1 MVVLTLVPHSRIYLQ
16 LLRVGGAFTKLFQSG
31 VMRNFVVT
39 ESTTKNVSTSYF
51 QNLGTTMEAYGP
63 SDRHLRPGTRSF
75 RMTPLCQP
83 ISEES
88 CMATKEITHE
98 ELNPFE
104 IAKQQFNR
112 AADYLELDASIRNV
126 LSSAKR
132 QLIVSIPVK
141 MDGGDVQVLEGYRV
155 KHNIARG
162 PAKGGIRYHPN
173 VTLDEVKA
181 LASWMTWKCATVGI
195 PYGGGK
201 GGVICDPKSLSM
213 NELERLT
220 RRYAFEIAPIIG
232 PDRDIPAPDVYT
244 DEQTMA
250 WIMDTISMVRGHT
263 ELGVV
268 TGKPISLG
276 GSQGRSEATARGCLY
291 ALREA
296 CKVKGLELRGARVS
310 VHGFGNAGANIA
322 RLAAE
327 DGARVVAICD
337 SRVGLYSES
346 GIDIKTALRHKKQT
360 KSLVGLSGVKEMSP
374 EEVLTVDCDIL
385 LPAALENAITLANV
399 GKVKA
404 KIIAELANGPTTP
417 GADRV
422 LDGEGVLLVPDILA
436 NAGGVTVSYYEWVQD
451 QYSFFWSERQIN
463 ETLEQTIRTAFKAV
477 HETMQRYDTD
487 MRTGAYILAVD
498 RVAEATRVR
507 GIFP

>member
-1 MVVLTLVPHSRIYLQ
+1 
-16 LLRVGGAFTKLFQSG
+16 
-31 VMRNFVVT
+31 
-39 ESTTKNVSTSYF
+39 
-51 QNLGTTMEAYGP
+51 
-63 SDRHLRPGTRSF
+63 
-75 RMTPLCQP
+75 
-83 ISEES
+83 
-88 CMATKEITHE
+88 MATKEAFQE
-98 ELNPFE
+98 ELNPFA
-104 IAKQQFNR
+104 IAKQQFNK
-112 AADYLELDASIRNV
+112 AADYLNLDASLRNV

-141 MDGGDVQVLEGYRV
+141 MDGGDVQVFEGYRV
-155 KHNIARG
+155 QHNIARG

-201 GGVICDPKSLSM
+201 GGVICDPKSLSR

-276 GSQGRSEATARGCLY
+276 GSQGRAEATARGCLY
-291 ALREA
+291 TLREA
-296 CKVKGLELRGARVS
+296 CNVKGISLKGARVA

-322 RLAAE
+322 RLVAA
-327 DGARVVAICD
+327 DGARVVAAAD
-337 SRVGLYSES
+337 SKAGIYSET
-346 GIDIKTALRHKKQT
+346 GIDVPAALRHKAETTSLAGMPGT
-360 KSLVGLSGVKEMSP
+360 KAMAP
-374 EEVLTVDCDIL
+374 EDIIGVDCDIL
-385 LPAALENAITLANV
+385 LPSALENAITLANV
-399 GKVKA
+399 GQVKA

-417 GADRV
+417 GADEV
-422 LDGEGVLLVPDILA
+422 LFDGGAFLVPDILA

-451 QYSFFWSERQIN
+451 QNSFFWTEKQIN
-463 ETLEQTIRTAFKAV
+463 ETLEQTMREAFRSVHDTASR
-477 HETMQRYDTD
+477 HQTD

>member
-1 MVVLTLVPHSRIYLQ
+1 MSSSP
-16 LLRVGGAFTKLFQSG
+16 AAK
-31 VMRNFVVT
+31 
-39 ESTTKNVSTSYF
+39 
-51 QNLGTTMEAYGP
+51 
-63 SDRHLRPGTRSF
+63 
-75 RMTPLCQP
+75 
-83 ISEES
+83 
-88 CMATKEITHE
+88 E

-104 IAKQQFNR
+104 IAKQQFTR
-112 AADYLELDASIRNV
+112 AADYLDLDQSLRNV
-126 LSSAKR
+126 LQSPKR

-141 MDGGDVQVLEGYRV
+141 MDGGEVKVFEGYRV
-155 KHNIARG
+155 QHNIARG

-201 GGVICDPKSLSM
+201 GGVICDPKSMSR

-296 CKVKGLELRGARVS
+296 CAVKGISLKGARVA

-322 RLAAE
+322 RLVAA
-327 DGARVVAICD
+327 DGALVVAACD
-337 SRVGLYSES
+337 SKAGLYAEK
-346 GIDIKTALRHKKQT
+346 GIDVPAALKHKAETSSLAGLPGT
-360 KSLVGLSGVKEMSP
+360 KEISP
-374 EEVLTVDCDIL
+374 EDIIGVDCDIL
-385 LPAALENAITLANV
+385 LPSALENAITLANV
-399 GKVKA
+399 GRVKA

-422 LDGEGVLLVPDILA
+422 FADEGVFLIPDILA

-451 QYSFFWSERQIN
+451 QYSFFWSENQIN
-463 ETLEQTIRTAFKAV
+463 DTLEQTMRTAFKSV
-477 HETMQRYDTD
+477 HEMSEKYQTD
-487 MRTGAYILAVD
+487 MRTAAYILAVD
-498 RVAEATRVR
+498 RVAEATSVR

>member
-1 MVVLTLVPHSRIYLQ
+1 MV
-16 LLRVGGAFTKLFQSG
+16 
-31 VMRNFVVT
+31 
-39 ESTTKNVSTSYF
+39 
-51 QNLGTTMEAYGP
+51 
-63 SDRHLRPGTRSF
+63 
-75 RMTPLCQP
+75 
-83 ISEES
+83 
-88 CMATKEITHE
+88 TKEALQE

-112 AADYLELDASIRNV
+112 AADYLELETSMRHV
-126 LSSAKR
+126 LENPKR

-141 MDGGDVQVLEGYRV
+141 MDGGDVQVFEGYRV
-155 KHNIARG
+155 QHNIARG

-173 VTLDEVKA
+173 VSLDEVKA

-201 GGVICDPKSLSM
+201 GGVICDPKSLSK

-276 GSQGRSEATARGCLY
+276 GSQGRAEATARGCLY

-296 CKVKGLELRGARVS
+296 CRVKGMNLKGARVA

-322 RLAAE
+322 RLVAA
-327 DGARVVAICD
+327 DGAHVVAACD
-337 SRVGLYSES
+337 SKAGVYAEN
-346 GIDIKTALRHKKQT
+346 GIDVKAALSHKVAT
-360 KSLVGLSGVKEMSP
+360 KSLAGLRGTKEISP
-374 EEVLTVDCDIL
+374 EDIIGVDCDIL
-385 LPAALENAITLANV
+385 LPSALENAITLANV

-404 KIIAELANGPTTP
+404 QIIAELANGPTTP
-417 GADRV
+417 GADKV
-422 LDGEGVLLVPDILA
+422 LAENGVLLVPDILA

-451 QYSFFWSERQIN
+451 QNSFFWSEKQIN
-463 ETLEQTIRTAFKAV
+463 DTLEQTIRTAFNSV
-477 HETMQRYDTD
+477 HETATHYDTD
-487 MRTGAYILAVD
+487 FRTGAYILAVS
-498 RVAEATRVR
+498 RVAEATSVR

>member
-1 MVVLTLVPHSRIYLQ
+1 MALQ
-16 LLRVGGAFTKLFQSG
+16 LETDILS
-31 VMRNFVVT
+31 
-39 ESTTKNVSTSYF
+39 
-51 QNLGTTMEAYGP
+51 
-63 SDRHLRPGTRSF
+63 
-75 RMTPLCQP
+75 
-83 ISEES
+83 
-88 CMATKEITHE
+88 E

-104 IAKQQFNR
+104 IAKQQFDS
-112 AADYLELDASIRNV
+112 AADYLELDDSMRNV
-126 LSSAKR
+126 LKHAKR

-141 MDGGDVQVLEGYRV
+141 MDGGDVQVFEGYRV
-155 KHNIARG
+155 QHNIARG
-162 PAKGGIRYHPN
+162 PAKGGIRYHPG

-201 GGVICDPKSLSM
+201 GGIVCDPKSLSR

-276 GSQGRSEATARGCLY
+276 GSQGRSEATARGSLY
-291 ALREA
+291 TLREA
-296 CKVKGLELRGARVS
+296 CRVKGIDLKGARVA
-310 VHGFGNAGANIA
+310 VHGFGNAGANVA
-322 RLAAE
+322 RLVAA

-337 SRVGLYSES
+337 SRSGVYAENGLNVEE
-346 GIDIKTALRHKKQT
+346 ALRHKAET
-360 KSLVGLSGVKEMSP
+360 GVVRGLPNTQEIP
-374 EEVLTVDCDIL
+374 RDEVLEVECDIL
-385 LPAALENAITLANV
+385 LPSALENTITLANV
-399 GKVKA
+399 DRVKT

-422 LDGEGVLLVPDILA
+422 LAEQGVFLIPDILA

-451 QYSFFWSERQIN
+451 QYSFFWSESQIN
-463 ETLEQTIRTAFKAV
+463 ETLEQTMKTAFRSV
-477 HETMQRYDTD
+477 HETAQRYGTE

>member
-1 MVVLTLVPHSRIYLQ
+1 
-16 LLRVGGAFTKLFQSG
+16 
-31 VMRNFVVT
+31 
-39 ESTTKNVSTSYF
+39 
-51 QNLGTTMEAYGP
+51 
-63 SDRHLRPGTRSF
+63 
-75 RMTPLCQP
+75 
-83 ISEES
+83 
-88 CMATKEITHE
+88 MATQKAFQEQ
-98 ELNPFE
+98 LNPFE

-112 AADYLELDASIRNV
+112 AADYLELEPSMRHV
-126 LSSAKR
+126 LENAKR

-141 MDGGDVQVLEGYRV
+141 MDGGDVQVFEGFRV
-155 KHNIARG
+155 QHNIARG

-201 GGVICDPKSLSM
+201 GGVICDPKSLSQ

-276 GSQGRSEATARGCLY
+276 GSQGRAEASARGCLY

-296 CKVKGLELRGARVS
+296 CRVKGMDLKGARVA

-322 RLAAE
+322 RLVAE
-327 DGARVVAICD
+327 DGARVVAACD
-337 SRVGLYSES
+337 SKIGVYSES
-346 GIDIKTALRHKKQT
+346 GIDVAEALRQKETT
-360 KSLVGLSGVKEMSP
+360 KSLAGLKGVKEVSP
-374 EEVLTVDCDIL
+374 EDMIGVDCDIL
-385 LPAALENAITLANV
+385 LPSALENAITMKNV
-399 GKVKA
+399 GQVKA

-422 LDGEGVLLVPDILA
+422 LDDEGVFLIPDILA

-451 QYSFFWSERQIN
+451 QYSFFWSERKIN
-463 ETLEQTIRTAFKAV
+463 DTLEQTIKTAFDSV
-477 HETMQRYDTD
+477 HETAQHYNTD
-487 MRTGAYILAVD
+487 MRTGAYILAVG
-498 RVAEATRVR
+498 RVVEATRVR

>member
-1 MVVLTLVPHSRIYLQ
+1 MV
-16 LLRVGGAFTKLFQSG
+16 
-31 VMRNFVVT
+31 
-39 ESTTKNVSTSYF
+39 
-51 QNLGTTMEAYGP
+51 
-63 SDRHLRPGTRSF
+63 
-75 RMTPLCQP
+75 
-83 ISEES
+83 
-88 CMATKEITHE
+88 TKEAFQE

-112 AADYLELDASIRNV
+112 AADFLELESSLRHV
-126 LSSAKR
+126 LENPKR

-141 MDGGDVQVLEGYRV
+141 MDGGDVQVFEGYRV
-155 KHNIARG
+155 QHNIARG

-173 VTLDEVKA
+173 VSLDEVKA

-201 GGVICDPKSLSM
+201 GGVICDPKSLSK

-276 GSQGRSEATARGCLY
+276 GSQGRAEATARGCLY

-296 CKVKGLELRGARVS
+296 CRVKGMDLKGARVA
-310 VHGFGNAGANIA
+310 VHGFGNAGANVA
-322 RLAAE
+322 RLVAE
-327 DGARVVAICD
+327 DGARLVAACD
-337 SRVGLYSES
+337 WKAGVYSES
-346 GIDIKTALRHKKQT
+346 GIDVTDALSHKAETSSLHGLKGT
-360 KSLVGLSGVKEMSP
+360 KESAP
-374 EEVLTVDCDIL
+374 DDIIRIDCDIL
-385 LPAALENAITLANV
+385 LPSALENAITLSNV

-417 GADRV
+417 GADTV
-422 LDGEGVLLVPDILA
+422 LAENDVMLVPDILA

-451 QYSFFWSERQIN
+451 QNSFFWSEKQIN
-463 ETLEQTIRTAFKAV
+463 DTLEQTIRTAFNSV
-477 HETMQRYDTD
+477 HETATHHKTD
-487 MRTGAYILAVD
+487 LRTGAYILAVS
-498 RVAEATRVR
+498 RVAEATSV
-507 GIFP
+507 

>member
-1 MVVLTLVPHSRIYLQ
+1 
-16 LLRVGGAFTKLFQSG
+16 
-31 VMRNFVVT
+31 
-39 ESTTKNVSTSYF
+39 
-51 QNLGTTMEAYGP
+51 
-63 SDRHLRPGTRSF
+63 
-75 RMTPLCQP
+75 
-83 ISEES
+83 
-88 CMATKEITHE
+88 MATAAPAKE

-112 AADYLELDASIRNV
+112 AADYLELEESMRAV
-126 LSSAKR
+126 LRTAKR

-141 MDGGDVQVLEGYRV
+141 MDGGETKVFEGYRV
-155 KHNIARG
+155 QHNIARG

-181 LASWMTWKCATVGI
+181 LASWMTWKCATVNI

-201 GGVICDPKSLSM
+201 GGVICDPKSLSIH
-213 NELERLT
+213 ELERLT

-244 DEQTMA
+244 DSQTMA

-268 TGKPISLG
+268 TGKPLSLG
-276 GSQGRSEATARGCLY
+276 GSQGRHEATARGALY
-291 ALREA
+291 TLREA
-296 CKVKGLELRGARVS
+296 CKVRGTELKGARVA
-310 VHGFGNAGANIA
+310 VQGFGNAGSIIA
-322 RLAAE
+322 RLVAE
-327 DGARVVAICD
+327 DGARVVAACD
-337 SRVGLYSES
+337 S
-346 GIDIKTALRHKKQT
+346 K
-360 KSLVGLSGVKEMSP
+360 SGVYAATGLDIQAALKHKEETGALYGLENAKEIAP
-374 EEVLTVDCDIL
+374 NDVLEVDCDIL
-385 LPAALENAITLANV
+385 CPSALENSITMANV
-399 GKVKA
+399 GRVKA

-422 LDGEGVLLVPDILA
+422 FEDTGVLLIPDILC

-451 QYSFFWSERQIN
+451 QYSFFWSESRIN
-463 ETLEQTIRTAFKAV
+463 QTLEDTMGDAFHKVHQTA
-477 HETMQRYDTD
+477 QRYNTD
-487 MRTGAYILAVD
+487 MRTGAYILAID

>member
-1 MVVLTLVPHSRIYLQ
+1 
-16 LLRVGGAFTKLFQSG
+16 
-31 VMRNFVVT
+31 
-39 ESTTKNVSTSYF
+39 
-51 QNLGTTMEAYGP
+51 
-63 SDRHLRPGTRSF
+63 
-75 RMTPLCQP
+75 
-83 ISEES
+83 
-88 CMATKEITHE
+88 MATQKAFQE

-104 IAKQQFNR
+104 VAKQQFNR
-112 AADYLELDASIRNV
+112 AADYLDLDLSMRHV
-126 LSSAKR
+126 LESPKR
-132 QLIVSIPVK
+132 QLIVSVPVK
-141 MDGGDVQVLEGYRV
+141 MDGGDVQVFEGYRV
-155 KHNIARG
+155 QHNIARG

-201 GGVICDPKSLSM
+201 GGVVCDPKSLSR

-276 GSQGRSEATARGCLY
+276 GSQGRAEATARGCLY

-296 CKVKGLELRGARVS
+296 CRVKGISLDGARVV

-322 RLAAE
+322 RLVAE
-327 DGARVVAICD
+327 DGARVIAACD
-337 SRVGLYSES
+337 SRNAIYSS
-346 GIDIKTALRHKKQT
+346 TGIDVAEALKHKAQT
-360 KSLVGLSGVKEMSP
+360 GSLARLPGVKEIDAND
-374 EEVLTVDCDIL
+374 VLTLECDIL
-385 LPAALENAITLANV
+385 LPSALENAITLNNV
-399 GKVKA
+399 GKVKT

-422 LDGEGVLLVPDILA
+422 LEDEGVFLIPDILA

-451 QYSFFWSERQIN
+451 QYSFFWSEQKIN
-463 ETLEQTIRTAFKAV
+463 DTLENTMQTAFNLVK
-477 HETMQRYDTD
+477 ETAQRYNTD
-487 MRTGAYILAVD
+487 MRTGAYILAVN
-498 RVAEATRVR
+498 RVAEATSVR

>member
-1 MVVLTLVPHSRIYLQ
+1 
-16 LLRVGGAFTKLFQSG
+16 
-31 VMRNFVVT
+31 
-39 ESTTKNVSTSYF
+39 
-51 QNLGTTMEAYGP
+51 
-63 SDRHLRPGTRSF
+63 
-75 RMTPLCQP
+75 
-83 ISEES
+83 
-88 CMATKEITHE
+88 MATKQAFQE
-98 ELNPFE
+98 ELNPFM

-112 AADYLELDASIRNV
+112 AADYLELDLSMRHV
-126 LSSAKR
+126 LENAKR

-141 MDGGDVQVLEGYRV
+141 MDGGDVQVFEGYRV
-155 KHNIARG
+155 QHNIARG

-201 GGVICDPKSLSM
+201 GGVICDPKSLSK

-276 GSQGRSEATARGCLY
+276 GSQGRFEATARGCLY

-296 CKVKGLELRGARVS
+296 CRVKGMELKNSRVA

-322 RLAAE
+322 RLVAE
-327 DGARVVAICD
+327 DGARVIAACD
-337 SRVGLYSES
+337 SKAGIYSS
-346 GIDIKTALRHKKQT
+346 TGIDIGAALKHKAATRSLAGVPGT
-360 KSLVGLSGVKEMSP
+360 KEISP
-374 EEVLTVDCDIL
+374 EDVLGIDCDIL
-385 LPAALENAITLANV
+385 LPSALENTITLKNV
-399 GKVKA
+399 GQVKA

-422 LDGEGVLLVPDILA
+422 FENDDVFLVPDILA

-451 QYSFFWSERQIN
+451 QNSFFWSEKLIN
-463 ETLEQTIRTAFKAV
+463 DTLEQTITTAFNSV
-477 HETMQRYDTD
+477 YETSKRYDTD
-487 MRTGAYILAVD
+487 MRTGAYILAVG
-498 RVAEATRVR
+498 RVVEATSVR

>member
-1 MVVLTLVPHSRIYLQ
+1 
-16 LLRVGGAFTKLFQSG
+16 
-31 VMRNFVVT
+31 
-39 ESTTKNVSTSYF
+39 
-51 QNLGTTMEAYGP
+51 
-63 SDRHLRPGTRSF
+63 
-75 RMTPLCQP
+75 
-83 ISEES
+83 
-88 CMATKEITHE
+88 MATQKAFQE

-104 IAKQQFNR
+104 IAKAQFNR
-112 AADYLELDASIRNV
+112 AADYLDLDPSMRHV
-126 LSSAKR
+126 LENAKR

-141 MDGGDVQVLEGYRV
+141 MDGGDVQVFEGYRV
-155 KHNIARG
+155 QHNIARG

-201 GGVICDPKSLSM
+201 GGVICDPKSLSR

-276 GSQGRSEATARGCLY
+276 GSQGRAEATARGCLY

-296 CKVKGLELRGARVS
+296 CRVKNMSLKDSRVV

-322 RLAAE
+322 RLVAE
-327 DGARVVAICD
+327 DGAKVIAACD
-337 SRVGLYSES
+337 SKMAVYAEG
-346 GIDIKTALRHKKQT
+346 GIDVAEALKHKAAT
-360 KSLVGLSGVKEMSP
+360 GSLSGLRGAKEVP
-374 EEVLTVDCDIL
+374 CEDVLEMECDIL
-385 LPAALENAITLANV
+385 LPSALENAITLKNV
-399 GKVKA
+399 GNVKT

-422 LDGEGVLLVPDILA
+422 LEDEGVLLIPDILA

-451 QYSFFWSERQIN
+451 QYSFFWSEKQIN
-463 ETLEQTIRTAFKAV
+463 DTLEQTIRTAFDSV
-477 HETMQRYDTD
+477 HETAKRYNTD
-487 MRTGAYILAVD
+487 MRTGAYILAVG
-498 RVAEATRVR
+498 RVAEATSVR

>member
-1 MVVLTLVPHSRIYLQ
+1 
-16 LLRVGGAFTKLFQSG
+16 
-31 VMRNFVVT
+31 
-39 ESTTKNVSTSYF
+39 
-51 QNLGTTMEAYGP
+51 
-63 SDRHLRPGTRSF
+63 
-75 RMTPLCQP
+75 
-83 ISEES
+83 
-88 CMATKEITHE
+88 MATKEAFQE

-112 AADYLELDASIRNV
+112 AADYLELGESLRHV
-126 LSSAKR
+126 LQSSKR

-141 MDGGDVQVLEGYRV
+141 MDGGDVQVFEGYRV
-155 KHNIARG
+155 QHNIARG

-201 GGVICDPKSLSM
+201 GGVICDPKSLSK

-268 TGKPISLG
+268 TGKPVSLG
-276 GSQGRSEATARGCLY
+276 GSLGRSEATARGCLY

-296 CKVKGLELRGARVS
+296 CKVKGMNLKGARVA

-322 RLAAE
+322 RLVAE
-327 DGARVVAICD
+327 DGALVVAACD
-337 SRVGLYSES
+337 SKAGLYSEK
-346 GIDIKTALRHKKQT
+346 GIDVTAALKHKAAT
-360 KSLVGLSGVKEMSP
+360 SSLAGLSGTKEIAP
-374 EEVLTVDCDIL
+374 EDIVTVDCDIL
-385 LPAALENAITLANV
+385 LPSALENAITLANV

-422 LDGEGVLLVPDILA
+422 LADEDIFLVPDILA

-463 ETLEQTIRTAFKAV
+463 DTLEQTMKSAFKSV
-477 HETMQRYDTD
+477 HDTAKRYDTD

-498 RVAEATRVR
+498 RVAEATSVR

>member
-1 MVVLTLVPHSRIYLQ
+1 MSAP
-16 LLRVGGAFTKLFQSG
+16 
-31 VMRNFVVT
+31 
-39 ESTTKNVSTSYF
+39 
-51 QNLGTTMEAYGP
+51 
-63 SDRHLRPGTRSF
+63 
-75 RMTPLCQP
+75 QP
-83 ISEES
+83 APEQ
-88 CMATKEITHE
+88 
-98 ELNPFE
+98 LNPFE
-104 IAKQQFNR
+104 IAKQQFDR
-112 AADYLELDASIRNV
+112 AADYLELEESMRQV
-126 LSSAKR
+126 LRSAKR

-141 MDGGDVQVLEGYRV
+141 MDGGETKVFEGYRV
-155 KHNIARG
+155 QHNIARG

-201 GGVICDPKSLSM
+201 GGVVCDPKSLSKS
-213 NELERLT
+213 ELERLT

-244 DEQTMA
+244 DSQTMA

-268 TGKPISLG
+268 TGKPLSLG
-276 GSQGRSEATARGCLY
+276 GSQGRHEATARGALY

-296 CKVKGLELRGARVS
+296 CEVKGMKLKDSRVA
-310 VHGFGNAGANIA
+310 VQGFGNAGAIITELVA
-322 RLAAE
+322 K
-327 DGARVVAICD
+327 DGAKVVAVCD
-337 SRVGLYSES
+337 SKCGLYNES
-346 GIDIKTALRHKKQT
+346 GLYVRGVLKHKEET
-360 KSLVGLSGVKEMSP
+360 GSLQGFPDAKEITSD
-374 EEVLTVDCDIL
+374 EVLEVDCDIL
-385 LPAALENAITLANV
+385 CPSALENSITMKNV

-422 LDGEGVLLVPDILA
+422 LEDNGVLLIPDILA

-451 QYSFFWSERQIN
+451 QYSFFWSEDRIN
-463 ETLEQTIRTAFKAV
+463 HTLEATMGKSFHEV
-477 HETMQRYDTD
+477 HEKAKHYGTD
-487 MRTGAYILAVD
+487 LRTGAYILAID

>member
-1 MVVLTLVPHSRIYLQ
+1 MVTKQALT
-16 LLRVGGAFTKLFQSG
+16 
-31 VMRNFVVT
+31 
-39 ESTTKNVSTSYF
+39 
-51 QNLGTTMEAYGP
+51 
-63 SDRHLRPGTRSF
+63 
-75 RMTPLCQP
+75 
-83 ISEES
+83 
-88 CMATKEITHE
+88 E

-104 IAKQQFNR
+104 IAKQQFNK
-112 AADYLELDASIRNV
+112 AADFLDLDSSTRQV
-126 LSSAKR
+126 LSNTKR

-141 MDGGDVQVLEGYRV
+141 MDGGEVQVFEGYRV
-155 KHNIARG
+155 QHNIARG

-173 VTLDEVKA
+173 VSLDEVKA

-201 GGVICDPKSLSM
+201 GGVICDPKSLSQG
-213 NELERLT
+213 ELERLT

-276 GSQGRSEATARGCLY
+276 GSQGRAEATARGCLY
-291 ALREA
+291 ALRGA
-296 CKVKGLELRGARVS
+296 CRAKGIDLRGARVA

-322 RLAAE
+322 RLVAA
-327 DGARVVAICD
+327 DGARVVAAAD
-337 SRVGLYSES
+337 SRAGIFAES
-346 GIDIKTALRHKKQT
+346 GIDVQAALHHKAQT
-360 KSLVGLSGVKEMSP
+360 KSLAGLPGTKDISP
-374 EEVLTVDCDIL
+374 EDIIGVDCDIL
-385 LPAALENAITLANV
+385 LPAALENTITKANV
-399 GKVKA
+399 GQVKA

-417 GADRV
+417 GADDV
-422 LDGEGVLLVPDILA
+422 LYNQGVFLVPDILA

-451 QYSFFWSERQIN
+451 QNSFFWSESQIN
-463 ETLEQTIRTAFKAV
+463 ETLEQTIRTAFNSV
-477 HETMQRYDTD
+477 YETAQRYSTD

-498 RVAEATRVR
+498 RVANATKMR

>member
-1 MVVLTLVPHSRIYLQ
+1 
-16 LLRVGGAFTKLFQSG
+16 
-31 VMRNFVVT
+31 
-39 ESTTKNVSTSYF
+39 
-51 QNLGTTMEAYGP
+51 
-63 SDRHLRPGTRSF
+63 
-75 RMTPLCQP
+75 
-83 ISEES
+83 
-88 CMATKEITHE
+88 MATQKAFKE

-104 IAKQQFNR
+104 ISKQQFNR
-112 AADYLELDASIRNV
+112 AADYLELDPSMRHV
-126 LSSAKR
+126 LQHAKR

-141 MDGGDVQVLEGYRV
+141 MDGGDVQVFEGYRV
-155 KHNIARG
+155 QHNIARG

-181 LASWMTWKCATVGI
+181 LAAWMTWKCATVGI

-201 GGVICDPKSLSM
+201 GGVICDPKSLSR

-276 GSQGRSEATARGCLY
+276 GSQGRAEATARGCLY

-296 CKVKGLELRGARVS
+296 CEVKNIGLKGARVA

-322 RLAAE
+322 RLVAE
-327 DGARVVAICD
+327 EGARVVAACD
-337 SRVGLYSES
+337 SKAGIYSES
-346 GIDIKTALRHKKQT
+346 GIDIDAALKHKAET
-360 KSLVGLSGVKEMSP
+360 KSLAGLRGVKEMSP
-374 EEVLTVDCDIL
+374 EDIVGVDCDIL
-385 LPAALENAITLANV
+385 LPSALENAITLNNV
-399 GKVKA
+399 GRVKA

-422 LDGEGVLLVPDILA
+422 LEDEDVCVIPDILA

-451 QYSFFWSERQIN
+451 QYSFFWTEQKIN
-463 ETLEQTIRTAFKAV
+463 DTLEQTIQTAFRSV
-477 HETMQRYDTD
+477 HETAERYNTD
-487 MRTGAYILAVD
+487 LRTGAYILAVG
-498 RVAEATRVR
+498 RVVEATSVR